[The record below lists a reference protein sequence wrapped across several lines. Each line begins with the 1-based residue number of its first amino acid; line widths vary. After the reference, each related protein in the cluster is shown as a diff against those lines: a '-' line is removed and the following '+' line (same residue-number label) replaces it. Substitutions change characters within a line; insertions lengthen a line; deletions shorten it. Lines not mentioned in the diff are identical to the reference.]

1 MIRLILKNL
10 WARRRRN
17 IWLFGELILVSI
29 LTWIMVDPMVVMT
42 YNRNLPLGY
51 DTNGLYMLNLGT
63 IPLQSAD
70 DDEEEDDSIH
80 RMNNL
85 FRILDDVRRYE
96 GVQSATPVVSF
107 SYPNSPGTYGNTLK
121 YDSLSVGVRGMFFL
135 PHTCFF
141 ETYGIKGLG
150 GHTARQLDERDYEQN
165 DIICTQNMSDQFFPG
180 MD

>member
-10 WARRRRN
+10 WARRHRN

-80 RMNNL
+80 RMN
-85 FRILDDVRRYE
+85 
-96 GVQSATPVVSF
+96 T
-107 SYPNSPGTYGNTLK
+107 
-121 YDSLSVGVRGMFFL
+121 SL
-135 PHTCFF
+135 
-141 ETYGIKGLG
+141 
-150 GHTARQLDERDYEQN
+150 
-165 DIICTQNMSDQFFPG
+165 
-180 MD
+180 